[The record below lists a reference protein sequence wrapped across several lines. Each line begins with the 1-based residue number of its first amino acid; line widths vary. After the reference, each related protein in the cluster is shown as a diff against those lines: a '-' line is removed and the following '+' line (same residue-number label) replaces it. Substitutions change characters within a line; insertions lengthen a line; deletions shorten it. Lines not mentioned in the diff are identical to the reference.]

1 MFWYLIFRLGAF
13 LVRHVPHRWGTRV
26 ARWLGR
32 FIFRVSPV
40 AAASCDNMAQ
50 VLGRGA
56 DPHEAVALAQR
67 AFEERVLNYYDM
79 LWLSTLPV
87 EELGARTHIE
97 GIEQV
102 TRLVKQGQGA
112 VVASGHIG
120 PMEYMIQALAAY
132 DLPCI
137 GIVER
142 LKSEKLHRY
151 LLELRSVHG
160 LDLISTDASLVEVYR
175 RIKRGE
181 ILLSM
186 ADRDSTG
193 TGLITDVFG
202 EPAWVPDGYARLAV
216 RAGVPVVFGY
226 CIRTDGGAKGRVCPP
241 IFPNGLLPKEQAVR
255 DVIARTVHYMEQAI
269 RENPSAW
276 ILSTPIW
283 RLAEERLEGEAG

>member
-1 MFWYLIFRLGAF
+1 MLWYLIFRFGAF
-13 LVRHVPHRWGTRV
+13 VVQRAPHRWGTRI

-32 FIFRVSPV
+32 LIYRVSP
-40 AAASCDNMAQ
+40 AATASRDNITH
-50 VLGRGA
+50 VLGRGV
-56 DPHEAVALAQR
+56 DPHEVAALAQR

-79 LWLSTLPV
+79 LWLSVLSL
-87 EELGARTHIE
+87 EELGDRTHIE

-102 TRLVKQGQGA
+102 TRLVEKGQGA
-112 VVASGHIG
+112 VVVSAHIG

-142 LKSEKLHRY
+142 LKSERLHRY
-151 LLELRSVHG
+151 MLKTRSLHG

-186 ADRDSTG
+186 ADRDSTD
-193 TGLITDVFG
+193 TGLITEFFG

-216 RAGVPVVFGY
+216 RARVPVVFGY
-226 CIRTDGGAKGRVCPP
+226 CIRTDGGAKGRVYPP
-241 IFPNGLLPKEQAVR
+241 IRPNQSLSKDEAVR
-255 DVIARTVHYMEQAI
+255 DVIARTVRLMERAI

-283 RLAEERLEGEAG
+283 RLAEERLDGEGV